1 MYLLFLLEWLL
12 SMKELGIW
20 ADWNLPATPFFIH
33 QICGRKVYCFWLHI
47 LREKYNAVH
56 KNGNPVTVCF
66 FLSSSFSIQ
75 QSSHVQRTHTYI
87 PTLLLILPVM
97 TCLSGNSLWSVFAAL
112 VTSLSGWM
120 NVVTGTQMIISSLWP
135 STISIHGSCPTV
147 APSCLTD
154 WSAIYPA
161 SPEQNWY
168 LYWLCDPSLCD
179 GVLMFKGMFPK
190 HRQWWIVGF
199 GGFFGGI
206 LSINHI

>member
-1 MYLLFLLEWLL
+1 MQYTRMVIQLLCVL
-12 SMKELGIW
+12 
-20 ADWNLPATPFFIH
+20 FF
-33 QICGRKVYCFWLHI
+33 
-47 LREKYNAVH
+47 
-56 KNGNPVTVCF
+56 
-66 FLSSSFSIQ
+66 SFSILNTTVI
-75 QSSHVQRTHTYI
+75 SRAKNTYI
-87 PTLLLILPVM
+87 YSNLLLILLPVM
-97 TCLSGNSLWSVFAAL
+97 TCLSGYSLWSIFAAML
-112 VTSLSGWM
+112 MSLSGWM
-120 NVVTGTQMIISSLWP
+120 SVVTGTQMIISSLWP